1 MTERATIAYLSATA
15 SIAGGAEVSLI
26 NLIRGLDR
34 SRFRPVMAVP
44 GPGKLADRVG
54 NLGIEPEI
62 IPMETRRRRH
72 PFAFR
77 RSQAAISR
85 WLKREGAGIL
95 HANSFWAPELAIPAA
110 VRSGV
115 PAIYHVRD
123 FYERLDPARA
133 SAFRS
138 CSCVLAISRCVRDNV
153 LALLPGLP
161 VEVVYNAVDTAAI
174 EAAAPDESL
183 RAEAGWQDAFVIGT
197 ASRIS
202 PEKGQMDFLKAA
214 SAVAREHPAARFVV
228 MGNSRFALRPDFAAR
243 VEEECASLGLT
254 GKVRFTGF
262 VDDVAAVYKTMDV
275 CVLASLREPFGRV
288 VIEAMACG
296 VPVVATRSGGPEE
309 IIEHGKDGLLVD
321 AGDPEAMAAACLR
334 IAGDSSLRDSL
345 GAAGRQSAVSRFS
358 LENARQ
364 VERIYDMILRGEP
377 FAGEAG

>member
-1 MTERATIAYLSATA
+1 M
-15 SIAGGAEVSLI
+15 GDSLF
-26 NLIRGLDR
+26 
-34 SRFRPVMAVP
+34 S
-44 GPGKLADRVG
+44 
-54 NLGIEPEI
+54 
-62 IPMETRRRRH
+62 
-72 PFAFR
+72 
-77 RSQAAISR
+77 
-85 WLKREGAGIL
+85 
-95 HANSFWAPELAIPAA
+95 
-110 VRSGV
+110 
-115 PAIYHVRD
+115 
-123 FYERLDPARA
+123 
-133 SAFRS
+133 
-138 CSCVLAISRCVRDNV
+138 
-153 LALLPGLP
+153 
-161 VEVVYNAVDTAAI
+161 
-174 EAAAPDESL
+174 
-183 RAEAGWQDAFVIGT
+183 
-197 ASRIS
+197 
-202 PEKGQMDFLKAA
+202 
-214 SAVAREHPAARFVV
+214 
-228 MGNSRFALRPDFAAR
+228 LRPDFAAR